1 MVTRSAWQTF
11 PPSVRGRWARLGA
24 RVRRWLLL
32 GRLAALR
39 TGPLVR
45 RAVDVAAAVAGL
57 LAAAPLLFAAAVAI
71 KLSSAG
77 PVFYSQQRVGQ
88 RGRLFRLWKLR
99 TMVHGADELK
109 QHLLESDGL
118 DGPRFKL
125 ERDPRITPVGRL
137 LRRTSM
143 DELPQF
149 LNVLVGDMTLIGP
162 RPPLWSEV
170 VEYDPRALRR
180 LEVPPGLTCLWQ
192 VRGRSDL
199 SFEEQ
204 VALDLEYIDRVG
216 LLGEL
221 RILLATIP
229 AVLTG
234 RGAY

>member
-1 MVTRSAWQTF
+1 MILQPRLQTL
-11 PPSVRGRWARLGA
+11 PPSVRSRPARKAALLRRAFLLARLEGIGA
-24 RVRRWLLL
+24 GPRLRRGCDVLVGLLGLLL
-32 GRLAALR
+32 
-39 TGPLVR
+39 
-45 RAVDVAAAVAGL
+45 
-57 LAAAPLLFAAAVAI
+57 AAPLLAVAAAAI
-71 KLSSAG
+71 KLTSAG
-77 PVFYSQQRVGQ
+77 PVFYCQQRVGL
-88 RGRLFRLWKLR
+88 RGRIFRLWKLR
-99 TMVHGADELK
+99 TMVNGADDHK
-109 QHLLESDGL
+109 ALLAGGM

-125 ERDPRITPVGRL
+125 ERDPRVTAVGRL
-137 LRRTSM
+137 LRRSSM

-149 LNVLVGDMTLIGP
+149 VNVLLGDMTLIGP

-170 VEYDPRALRR
+170 VEYDARALRR

-216 LLGEL
+216 VGGEL
-221 RILLATIP
+221 RILLETIP